1 MGNEFVGDKPR
12 RYITQNSELIT
23 IFIMATVKING
34 KEITVEDGTLILDAA
49 RQAGFEIPTFCYQ
62 ARLSRLGSCRMC
74 LVEIAGQKKLQ
85 PSCVTPVLHGME
97 IFTQNETVKTAR
109 ASMLEFL
116 LANHPL
122 DCPTCDK
129 GGECELQDL
138 TFKYGPRQS
147 PFAERKR
154 RFHEKDEILS
164 PVIVKNH
171 NRCIHCERCVRICDE
186 AVGAKA
192 LGGIGRGAMLKET
205 SFLNKELDCDHC
217 GNCIEV
223 CPVGSFMSL
232 PYRYKSRPWD
242 LVETDT
248 VCPFCA
254 TGCQL
259 TIGTRNGSVLRVR
272 SKIETGINK
281 ETLCARGRFGYDFIQ
296 SEKRLTKPMAKKNGR
311 LTECS
316 WEEAISQAKNKL
328 SSAKKIAGI
337 ASARLTN
344 EELYL
349 FQKLMRNVFRT
360 NNIDSGS
367 RWTDKRTTDAL
378 INACNLS
385 EGGTSIF
392 EALKADLIFIIG
404 SSISD
409 ENPITD
415 YLIRTTAADKRKN
428 LILAYPRRIKL
439 DSSATISLKHTP
451 GSEDIVISGILNALQ
466 NQAVKTDGSQVSE
479 SDIATIAQR
488 MKTASTISIFLG
500 TDSLRFANGKE
511 MLLGIANL
519 AKALKASGK
528 NIKVMPLLDRCNQRG
543 AWDME
548 VHPSFLPG
556 YKKTNSDGMDCTGI
570 LEASSKG
577 EMDAIYIIGEDIV
590 SMYPDAKFAK
600 EALSKAGFII
610 VQDMFLTETAKMADI
625 VLPGASY
632 AEKEGTWTNQEG
644 RLQRLRR
651 ALQPIK
657 AAREDLSILS
667 SIGGFEYKS
676 ARDVFEEIRKE
687 APGYQDISF
696 DSLNNT
702 GVLVK
707 GHGAEKQGSRGQGVK
722 GSSETKI
729 NPSNPRTLEPSN
741 PYLDD
746 YPFLLITG
754 NHLFHSGRLSQKAD
768 VLKRLLPESF
778 VEISDKDAAALGIK
792 EGDRVIVKGK
802 HHEAVLR
809 VRVKQGSLKGTAFI
823 PENFEDVPV
832 NCFFKKGEGIPRVKI
847 SKQ

>member
-1 MGNEFVGDKPR
+1 
-12 RYITQNSELIT
+12 
-23 IFIMATVKING
+23 MATVKING
-34 KEITVEDGTLILDAA
+34 KEISVEDGTLILDAA
-49 RQAGFEIPTFCYQ
+49 RQAGFDIPTFCYQ

-74 LVEIAGQKKLQ
+74 LVEIGGQKKMQ

-97 IFTQNETVKTAR
+97 VFTENETVKSAR
-109 ASMLEFL
+109 SSMLEFL
-116 LANHPL
+116 LVNHPL

-138 TFKYGPRQS
+138 VFKFGPRHS
-147 PFAERKR
+147 AFSEWKR
-154 RFHEKDEILS
+154 RFHDKDQILS
-164 PVIVKNH
+164 PVIIKNH

-186 AVGAKA
+186 VVGAIA
-192 LGGIGRGAMLKET
+192 LGGIGRGAKTQET
-205 SFLNKELDCDHC
+205 SFWNTTLDCDHC

-337 ASARLTN
+337 ASARLTT
-344 EELYL
+344 EKLYL

-415 YLIRTTAADKRKN
+415 YLIRTTAADKKKT
-428 LILAYPRRIKL
+428 LILAYPRKIKI
-439 DSSATISLKHTP
+439 DRSATMSLKYRP
-451 GSEDIVISGILNALQ
+451 GSEGAVIAGIMAAMEGKAVRTGGSDVSEADIVMAAKRISTAQ
-466 NQAVKTDGSQVSE
+466 N
-479 SDIATIAQR
+479 
-488 MKTASTISIFLG
+488 ISVFVG
-500 TDSLRFANGKE
+500 TDLLRRADGKDA
-511 MLLGIANL
+511 LLEIINI
-519 AKALKASGK
+519 AKAIKLSNK
-528 NIKVMPLLDRCNQRG
+528 NINIMPLLDRCNQRG
-543 AWDME
+543 AWDMG

-556 YKKTNSDGMDCTGI
+556 YKAAVSEGMDCGEI
-570 LEASSKG
+570 LETSLKG
-577 EMDAIYIIGEDIV
+577 ELSAIYIIGEDIV
-590 SMYPDAKFAK
+590 SMYPDAGFAK
-600 EALSKAGFII
+600 DALSKAGFIV
-610 VQDMFLTETAKMADI
+610 VQDIFLTETAKMADV
-625 VLPGASY
+625 VLPGTSF
-632 AEKEGTWTNQEG
+632 AEKEGTFTNQEG
-644 RLQRLRR
+644 RVQRVRR
-651 ALQPIK
+651 AAKP
-657 AAREDLSILS
+657 AGTAMEDWRILC
-667 SIGGFEYKS
+667 SIGRMFGKDFGYNTTEE
-676 ARDVFEEIRKE
+676 VFQEIKTQVV
-687 APGYQDISF
+687 Y
-696 DSLNNT
+696 
-702 GVLVK
+702 
-707 GHGAEKQGSRGQGVK
+707 
-722 GSSETKI
+722 
-729 NPSNPRTLEPSN
+729 
-741 PYLDD
+741 
-746 YPFLLITG
+746 
-754 NHLFHSGRLSQKAD
+754 
-768 VLKRLLPESF
+768 
-778 VEISDKDAAALGIK
+778 
-792 EGDRVIVKGK
+792 
-802 HHEAVLR
+802 
-809 VRVKQGSLKGTAFI
+809 
-823 PENFEDVPV
+823 
-832 NCFFKKGEGIPRVKI
+832 
-847 SKQ
+847 